1 MRIAL
6 TVLAAATFAVST
18 SAAAQFGDPAP
29 LIAAQKT
36 AMARIARF
44 DGIWRGPAWSMLPT
58 GRHDITQTERIG
70 PFLDGAVKVIE
81 GRGYNADGS
90 TGFNALGIISYDPA
104 KQSYNLHSYALGS
117 AGDFELKVTDTGY
130 TWEIPAGP
138 SMRIL
143 YTATITDSTWFEV
156 GDRIV
161 AGRPPVRFFEMNLKR
176 VGPTSW
182 PAAGQVSSTSAPRH
196 VSDEQMIRSAE
207 QQWVDVTLK
216 GDADAFSSFLDDQYV
231 ALRSSA
237 QFVDKATWARG
248 IRAATTHYDAVELH
262 DLTVRFPTPDVAV
275 VTGSFSQT
283 GVTDGSSN
291 TGRGSYINTWV
302 RINGKWQ
309 VVSSGF
315 ARPPAADPV
324 PKTTAEGTPLVL
336 GVSEGERRIRRFA
349 GASSEFTIK
358 VDKNNGGSP
367 DFLMLYE
374 DIPPGGSIPPHRH
387 LLSDEILFV
396 HAGSGSVEVGS
407 AHTDF
412 GPGGTIFIPKN
423 TRITVRNTGKVPLS
437 VAAFFAHQ
445 GFEEYLR
452 DTSVLEGQPVVPL
465 TPAEMAAMRKH
476 AEMHTVY
483 EKR

>member
-6 TVLAAATFAVST
+6 TVLAVATFAVST

-70 PFLDGAVKVIE
+70 PFIDGSVKVIE

-104 KQSYNLHSYALGS
+104 KQSYNLHSYALGQ

-161 AGRPPVRFFEMNLKR
+161 AGGPPVRFFEMNLKR
-176 VGPTSW
+176 VGSTSW
-182 PAAGQVSSTSAPRH
+182 
-196 VSDEQMIRSAE
+196 
-207 QQWVDVTLK
+207 
-216 GDADAFSSFLDDQYV
+216 
-231 ALRSSA
+231 
-237 QFVDKATWARG
+237 
-248 IRAATTHYDAVELH
+248 
-262 DLTVRFPTPDVAV
+262 
-275 VTGSFSQT
+275 
-283 GVTDGSSN
+283 
-291 TGRGSYINTWV
+291 
-302 RINGKWQ
+302 
-309 VVSSGF
+309 
-315 ARPPAADPV
+315 PAADPV

-358 VDKNNGGSP
+358 VDKKNGGSP

-374 DIPPGGSIPPHRH
+374 DIPLGGSIPPHRH

-407 AHTDF
+407 VHTDF

-423 TRITVRNTGKVPLS
+423 TRITLRNTGKVPLS

-452 DTSVLEGQPVVPL
+452 ETSVLEGQPVIPL

-483 EKR
+483 EKK